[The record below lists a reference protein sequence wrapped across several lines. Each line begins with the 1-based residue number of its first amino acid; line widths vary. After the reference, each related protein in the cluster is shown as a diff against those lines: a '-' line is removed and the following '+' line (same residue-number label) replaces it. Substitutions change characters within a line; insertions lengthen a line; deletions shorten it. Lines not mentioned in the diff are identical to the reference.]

1 MKSPSR
7 LEIRVNDELVLD
19 AGRWEDGPDC
29 RIIHPPT
36 KTMFE
41 QLIDY
46 LSEKPAPSD
55 CPSLRAG
62 EEAVAAAAV
71 CLRWGSYLA
80 VLADRDKRLWP
91 EARGVGSSRIHDSEM
106 ARINIEA
113 SAALAHWIELM
124 RNHPKR
130 YHRLVQAVLNH
141 LPLTLRNTR
150 IEREPD
156 SLVTLAQPTMAARL
170 VDAVQ
175 PSVLEKARVE
185 VRAHPTR
192 VLANAVVNFCW
203 RNGPVEDIHAGRF
216 STYPLMQRRITPSE
230 ERMLMRE
237 ASGRLAQGVIAIS
250 SLFSEKSERSWP
262 DRVLPFHLVPYWMV
276 TPSNWSMEQQTS
288 DIRLPGREPSINTQA
303 GDRNS
308 DTQKCGG
315 PKKVKP

>member
-1 MKSPSR
+1 MKLPSR

-29 RIIHPPT
+29 RIIRPAAM
-36 KTMFE
+36 TMFE

-55 CPSLRAG
+55 YPSPRAG

-91 EARGVGSSRIHDSEM
+91 EARSVGLSRIHDSEM

-113 SAALAHWIELM
+113 SAALTHWIELM
-124 RNHPKR
+124 RSHPER
-130 YHRLVQAVLNH
+130 CRRLVQAVLNH
-141 LPLTLRNTR
+141 LPLTLRNTT
-150 IEREPD
+150 IAREPD

-170 VDAVQ
+170 TVQ

-185 VRAHPTR
+185 VHAHPTR
-192 VLANAVVNFCW
+192 VLANAVINFCW
-203 RNGPVEDIHAGRF
+203 RNGPVEDIHAGRL

-237 ASGRLAQGVIAIS
+237 VSDRLAQGVIAIS
-250 SLFSEKSERSWP
+250 SLLCEKSGRSWP

-288 DIRLPGREPSINTQA
+288 EIRLPGREPSINTQA
-303 GDRNS
+303 GDSNS

>member
-1 MKSPSR
+1 MKSQPS

-19 AGRWEDGPDC
+19 AGQWEDGPDY
-29 RIIHPPT
+29 RIIHPPART
-36 KTMFE
+36 LFE

-46 LSEKPAPSD
+46 LSDKPAPSD
-55 CPSLRAG
+55 CPSPRAG

-91 EARGVGSSRIHDSEM
+91 EARSVGLSRIHDSEM

-124 RNHPKR
+124 RSHPER
-130 YHRLVQAVLNH
+130 YRRLVQAVLNH
-141 LPLTLRNTR
+141 LPLTLQNTT
-150 IEREPD
+150 IAREPD

-192 VLANAVVNFCW
+192 VLANAVINFCW
-203 RNGPVEDIHAGRF
+203 RNGPVEDIHAGQL

-237 ASGRLAQGVIAIS
+237 ASGRLAQGVVAIS
-250 SLFSEKSERSWP
+250 SLLCEKSGRSWP

-276 TPSNWSMEQQTS
+276 TPSS
-288 DIRLPGREPSINTQA
+288 R
-303 GDRNS
+303 
-308 DTQKCGG
+308 
-315 PKKVKP
+315 

>member
-1 MKSPSR
+1 MKSQPS

-29 RIIHPPT
+29 RIIHPPART
-36 KTMFE
+36 LFE

-46 LSEKPAPSD
+46 LSDKPAPSD
-55 CPSLRAG
+55 CPSPRAG
-62 EEAVAAAAV
+62 EEAVAVAAV

-80 VLADRDKRLWP
+80 VLADRDKSLWP
-91 EARGVGSSRIHDSEM
+91 EARSVGSSRIHDAEM

-124 RNHPKR
+124 RSHPER
-130 YHRLVQAVLNH
+130 YRRLVQAVLNH
-141 LPLTLRNTR
+141 LPLTLRNTT
-150 IEREPD
+150 IAREPD

-192 VLANAVVNFCW
+192 VLANAVINFCW

-237 ASGRLAQGVIAIS
+237 VSDRLAQGVIAIS
-250 SLFSEKSERSWP
+250 SLLCEKSERSWP
-262 DRVLPFHLVPYWMV
+262 ERVLPFHLVPYWMV
-276 TPSNWSMEQQTS
+276 TPSNWSLEQQTI
-288 DIRLPGREPSINTQA
+288 DMRLPGREIRLGNTDWQ
-303 GDRNS
+303 
-308 DTQKCGG
+308 
-315 PKKVKP
+315 

>member
-1 MKSPSR
+1 MKSQPS

-19 AGRWEDGPDC
+19 AGRWEDSPDC

-36 KTMFE
+36 RTMFE

-55 CPSLRAG
+55 YPSPRAG

-71 CLRWGSYLA
+71 CIRWGSYLA

-91 EARGVGSSRIHDSEM
+91 EAHSVDLSRIHDLEM

-124 RNHPKR
+124 RSHPER
-130 YHRLVQAVLNH
+130 YRRLVQAVLNH
-141 LPLTLRNTR
+141 LPLTLRNTT
-150 IEREPD
+150 IAREPD

-175 PSVLEKARVE
+175 PSVLEKASVE

-192 VLANAVVNFCW
+192 VLANAVINFCW
-203 RNGPVEDIHAGRF
+203 RNGPIEDVHAGWL

-250 SLFSEKSERSWP
+250 RLLCEKSERSWP
-262 DRVLPFHLVPYWMV
+262 DRILPFHLVPYWMV
-276 TPSNWSMEQQTS
+276 TPSNWSLEQQTS
-288 DIRLPGREPSINTQA
+288 DMRLPGREPCICA
-303 GDRNS
+303 GRR
-308 DTQKCGG
+308 
-315 PKKVKP
+315 